1 MTAKSPLK
9 MDAPPSPE
17 PETWAPKPPSLWW
30 NLLGG
35 AVSVGLVAAILFQL
49 HSAAADG
56 MRMIVQLPFAVW
68 PAMVLLYL
76 TQPICDFAVYRR
88 TWNLPLSGFG
98 VLLRKNVINEI
109 VLGYSGQAYLYVW
122 ARRTSGPDVAPFA
135 AIKDASIISALLG
148 NLLTLALTAVSVTQ
162 LTELGLVKQLGP
174 ALWSG
179 LIPIAISIGLVV
191 FGRWVFSLSPRLL
204 LFVTSAH
211 TLRIIVSTAL
221 TVMIWRMALP
231 EVEAELWL
239 VLMAVRY
246 LVSRIPLLANK
257 DLVFGNLMVFLLG
270 PQAPVAVLL
279 AALALATLLMHLGV
293 IVIQGAVALARYL
306 VERMARGAPSARVP
320 EA

>member
-1 MTAKSPLK
+1 MTATPPLETP
-9 MDAPPSPE
+9 APPSPNQE
-17 PETWAPKPPSLWW
+17 AWSPKAPSLWW
-30 NLLGG
+30 NVLGV
-35 AVSVGLVAAILFQL
+35 AVSVGLVAAILLQL
-49 HSAAADG
+49 DGATADALK
-56 MRMIVQLPFAVW
+56 MIAQLPLAVW

-88 TWNLPLSGFG
+88 TWNLPWSGFG
-98 VLLRKNVINEI
+98 VLLLKNVINEI

-122 ARRTSGPDVAPFA
+122 ARRMSGTGVAPFA

-148 NLLTLALTAVSVTQ
+148 NLLTLVLTAISVTQ

-179 LIPIAISIGLVV
+179 LIPIAISIGLVA

-231 EVEAELWL
+231 EVEAGVWL

-270 PQAPVAVLL
+270 PQAVVAVLL

-293 IVIQGAVALARYL
+293 IVILGAIALARHL
-306 VERMARGAPSARVP
+306 VKRIARAAPFGASP
-320 EA
+320 

>member
-1 MTAKSPLK
+1 V
-9 MDAPPSPE
+9 
-17 PETWAPKPPSLWW
+17 
-30 NLLGG
+30 
-35 AVSVGLVAAILFQL
+35 AVSVGLVAAILLQL
-49 HSAAADG
+49 DGATADALK
-56 MRMIVQLPFAVW
+56 MIAQLPLAVW

-88 TWNLPLSGFG
+88 TWNLPWSGFG
-98 VLLRKNVINEI
+98 VLLLKNVINEI

-122 ARRTSGPDVAPFA
+122 ARRMSGTSVAPFA

-148 NLLTLALTAVSVTQ
+148 NLLTLVLTAISVTQ

-179 LIPIAISIGLVV
+179 LIPIAISIGLVA

-231 EVEAELWL
+231 EVEAGVWL

-270 PQAPVAVLL
+270 PQAVVAVLL

-293 IVIQGAVALARYL
+293 IVILGAVALARHL
-306 VERMARGAPSARVP
+306 VKRIARATPFAASP
-320 EA
+320 

>member
-1 MTAKSPLK
+1 MSPSERQ
-9 MDAPPSPE
+9 DAW
-17 PETWAPKPPSLWW
+17 TPKRPSLWW
-30 NLLGG
+30 NLAGVT
-35 AVSVGLVAAILFQL
+35 VSVGLVAAIL
-49 HSAAADG
+49 
-56 MRMIVQLPFAVW
+56 VQLEGASAQALTMITQMPLAVW

-88 TWNLPLSGFG
+88 TWNLPWSGFG
-98 VLLRKNVINEI
+98 VLLLKNVINET
-109 VLGYSGQAYLYVW
+109 VLGYSGQAYLFVW
-122 ARRTSGPDVAPFA
+122 ARRMSGTGVAPFA

-148 NLLTLALTAVSVTQ
+148 NLLTLVLTAVSVTQ

-179 LIPIAISIGLVV
+179 LIPIAISIGLVA

-204 LFVTSAH
+204 LFVTGAH
-211 TLRIIVSTAL
+211 ALRIVVSTAL
-221 TVMIWRMALP
+221 TVMIWRLALP
-231 EVEAELWL
+231 EVASELWL

-293 IVIQGAVALARYL
+293 ILILGAVTLVRHLAR
-306 VERMARGAPSARVP
+306 RGPPRSARST
-320 EA
+320 A

>member
-1 MTAKSPLK
+1 MTAKSPPTT
-9 MDAPPSPE
+9 DAPPSPE

-30 NLLGG
+30 NLAGVT
-35 AVSVGLVAAILFQL
+35 VSVGLVAAIL
-49 HSAAADG
+49 
-56 MRMIVQLPFAVW
+56 VQLEGASAQALTMITQMPLAVW

-148 NLLTLALTAVSVTQ
+148 NLLTLVLTAVSVTQ

-179 LIPIAISIGLVV
+179 LIPIAISIGLVA

-204 LFVTSAH
+204 LFVTGAH
-211 TLRIIVSTAL
+211 ALRIVVSTAL
-221 TVMIWRMALP
+221 TVMIWRLALP
-231 EVEAELWL
+231 EVTSELWL

-293 IVIQGAVALARYL
+293 ILILGAVTLVRHLAR
-306 VERMARGAPSARVP
+306 RGPPRSARST
-320 EA
+320 A

>member
-1 MTAKSPLK
+1 MTASPPLET
-9 MDAPPSPE
+9 ASPPQEAWGPM
-17 PETWAPKPPSLWW
+17 APSLWW
-30 NLLGG
+30 NVLGV

-49 HSAAADG
+49 DSAAADG
-56 MRMIVQLPFAVW
+56 MKMIVQLPIAVW

-122 ARRTSGPDVAPFA
+122 ARRASGADVAPFA

-148 NLLTLALTAVSVTQ
+148 NLLTLVLTAISVTQ

-179 LIPIAISIGLVV
+179 LIPIAISIGLVA

-231 EVEAELWL
+231 EVEAQLWL

-293 IVIQGAVALARYL
+293 IVILGAVALARHL
-306 VERMARGAPSARVP
+306 AKRITRSAPSAGIP
-320 EA
+320 

>member
-1 MTAKSPLK
+1 MTATPTLNTP
-9 MDAPPSPE
+9 APPAPNPE
-17 PETWAPKPPSLWW
+17 AWNPKAPSLWW
-30 NLLGG
+30 NVLGV

-49 HSAAADG
+49 DG
-56 MRMIVQLPFAVW
+56 ATVDALKMIVQLPLAVW

-88 TWNLPLSGFG
+88 TWNLPPSGIG
-98 VLLRKNVINEI
+98 VLLLKNVINET

-122 ARRTSGPDVAPFA
+122 ARRASGADVAPFA

-148 NLLTLALTAVSVTQ
+148 NLLTLVLAAVSATQ
-162 LTELGLVKQLGP
+162 LSELGLVKQLGP

-179 LIPIAISIGLVV
+179 LVPIAISVGLLV
-191 FGRWVFSLSPRLL
+191 FGRWVFSLRPGLL
-204 LFVTSAH
+204 LFVTAAH
-211 TLRIIVSTAL
+211 GLRIIVSTAL

-231 EVEAELWL
+231 EVESGVWL

-270 PQAPVAVLL
+270 PQAVVAVLL
-279 AALALATLLMHLGV
+279 AALALATLLIHLGV
-293 IVIQGAVALARYL
+293 IVILGAVALARHL
-306 VERMARGAPSARVP
+306 VKRIARTTPFAASP
-320 EA
+320 